1 MKIGIMGGTF
11 NPVHSGHIAFIRAF
25 TAQIDLDICF
35 VVPARRS
42 PFRMNEPLAEDIHR
56 LKMLELACED
66 IPNTVVSDI
75 EIQREG
81 FSFTIDTVA
90 EIQRLYPE
98 AQMYLLIGEDQ
109 AHRFKEWKHWDE
121 LLSRV
126 QLCIVQ
132 RTQEANM
139 HALVHDLIAE
149 VHANKPIILNAPL
162 FHVSSTLIRES
173 VLNGKDIHGLVPESV
188 EEYINKH
195 HLYRLK

>member
-25 TAQIDLDICF
+25 TNQIDLDICY
-35 VVPARRS
+35 VIPARRS

-56 LKMLELACED
+56 LNMLKLACED
-66 IPNTVVSDI
+66 IPNTIVSDI
-75 EIQREG
+75 EIRREG

-90 EIQRLYPE
+90 DIQQLYPE
-98 AQMYLLIGEDQ
+98 AQIYLLIGEDQ
-109 AHRFKEWKHWDE
+109 AHRFKEWKQWDE

-139 HALVHDLIAE
+139 NSLIQDLIYGVE
-149 VHANKPIILNAPL
+149 ANKPIILNSPL

-173 VLNGKDIHGLVPESV
+173 VSNGKSISGLVPESI
-188 EEYINKH
+188 EKYISQHK
-195 HLYRLK
+195 LYS

>member
-1 MKIGIMGGTF
+1 MNIGIMGGTF
-11 NPVHSGHIAFIRAF
+11 NPVHSGHIAFIKAF
-25 TAQIDLDICF
+25 TTQIDLDICF

-56 LKMLELACED
+56 LNMLKLACED
-66 IPNTVVSDI
+66 IPNTVVSDM

-90 EIQRLYPE
+90 EIQCTYPE
-98 AQMYLLIGEDQ
+98 AQIYLLIGEDQ

-121 LLSRV
+121 LLKRV

-139 HALVHDLIAE
+139 QTLIHDLITE
-149 VHANKPIILNAPL
+149 LHVNKPIILNAPL
-162 FHVSSTLIRES
+162 FHVSSILIRES
-173 VLNGKDIHGLVPESV
+173 VLHGKTIHGLVPESI
-188 EEYINKH
+188 EEYIRKH
-195 HLYRLK
+195 NLYELI

>member
-25 TAQIDLDICF
+25 TNQIDLDICY
-35 VVPARRS
+35 VIPARRS

-56 LKMLELACED
+56 LNMLKLACED
-66 IPNTVVSDI
+66 IPNTIVSDI

-90 EIQRLYPE
+90 DIQQLYPE
-98 AQMYLLIGEDQ
+98 AQIYLLIGEDQ
-109 AHRFKEWKHWDE
+109 AHRFKEWKQWDE

-139 HALVHDLIAE
+139 NSLIQDLIYGVE
-149 VHANKPIILNAPL
+149 ANKPIILNSPL

-173 VLNGKDIHGLVPESV
+173 VSNGKSISGLVPESV
-188 EEYINKH
+188 EKYISQHK
-195 HLYRLK
+195 LYS